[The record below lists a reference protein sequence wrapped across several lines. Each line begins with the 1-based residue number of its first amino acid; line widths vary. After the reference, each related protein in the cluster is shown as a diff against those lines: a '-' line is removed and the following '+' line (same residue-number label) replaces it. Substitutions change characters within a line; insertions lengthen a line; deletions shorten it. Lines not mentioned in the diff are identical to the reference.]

1 MQFNMNI
8 AVQLP
13 VVRAPHQLL
22 RGGWRAI
29 TLILALSV
37 SSSMLGGCS
46 TPDVLT
52 TPGNPVPVGEVF
64 PSALLAEPIQ
74 LRAGYTHTTQ
84 PFRIKDS
91 KERWAVALGF
101 VRTDEALTPSQRL
114 AGDSNTCW
122 TDNPDKSIRLK
133 TCKSSSPGFHLRW
146 DLLKEDGTVASHY
159 EFDSLNANSGGT
171 YAANAI
177 TSNFSGF
184 SNQKVGTYRLRVNVF
199 RDAKELDFLKP
210 HILINRPFFSY
221 RSIE

>member
-1 MQFNMNI
+1 MRIKNFLQGFPTQHRNRSIGRRVAAMVL
-8 AVQLP
+8 AMGVS
-13 VVRAPHQLL
+13 
-22 RGGWRAI
+22 AI
-29 TLILALSV
+29 V
-37 SSSMLGGCS
+37 LGGCWAI
-46 TPDVLT
+46 PRNVLT
-52 TPGNPVPVGEVF
+52 TPGNPVSVGEVF

-91 KERWAVALGF
+91 RERWAVALGF
-101 VRTDEALTPSQRL
+101 VRTDEDLTPSQRL

-133 TCKSSSPGFHLRW
+133 TCKSKSPGFHLRW
-146 DLLKEDGTVASHY
+146 DLLKEDGTVASQY
-159 EFDSLNANSGGT
+159 EFDSLTANSGGT

-184 SNQKVGTYRLRVNVF
+184 SNQKMGTYRLRVKIF
-199 RDAKELDFLKP
+199 RDANELYFLKP
-210 HILINRPFFSY
+210 HILINRPFFSS